1 MKLSTAMLHG
11 GYRSDPTTG
20 SIAVPIYQSA
30 AFEFESAKKAADLF
44 FLKDEGFIYSRM
56 NNPTVDILEK
66 RLALL
71 EGGKAALAVS
81 SGQSAAFYAVC
92 NLAQAGDN
100 IVASPAVYGGI
111 FSLFANSLKYFQIE
125 VRFADPDDPQSFAKL
140 TDDKTRAYYAETLPN
155 PRFKV
160 FPIEEVANVAS
171 EQNIPLIIDNTC
183 TPTLCRPFEYGANI
197 VIYSTTKYIGGHGT
211 TIGGCIIENGKFDWK
226 KSGKRQLLMNQPDP
240 TYDGVIWSDLGEQM
254 GGIGYLL
261 KARTTLLRDFGSAP
275 SPHDAFFLIQGLETL
290 TLRMQKHCENAQVIA
305 EFLNNHPQVSQVV
318 YPSLAEGQDLE
329 RSEKYLPKGKGGMM
343 GVHIHGEAQEAQ
355 KFTESL
361 KVFYH
366 AANLGD
372 ARSLAIHPAS
382 TTHSQMNAEQQKQ
395 AGISANYVRLSI
407 GIEDTED
414 LMEDLNQALS
424 ASQK

>member
-11 GYRSDPTTG
+11 GYRSDSATG

-71 EGGKAALAVS
+71 EGGVSALAVS

-100 IVASPAVYGGI
+100 IVASPAVYGGV
-111 FSLFANSLKYFQIE
+111 FSLFANALKQFQIE
-125 VRFADPDDPQSFAKL
+125 VRFADPNDPESFLQL
-140 TDDKTRAYYAETLPN
+140 TDENTRAYYAETLPN

-160 FPIEEVANVAS
+160 FPIEELAKLA
-171 EQNIPLIIDNTC
+171 QGRQIPLIMDNTC
-183 TPTLCRPFEYGANI
+183 APTLCRPFDYGANI
-197 VIYSTTKYIGGHGT
+197 IVYSTTKYVGGHGT
-211 TIGGCIIENGKFDWK
+211 TIGGCIIDNGQFDWK
-226 KSGKRQLLMNQPDP
+226 KSGHRQPLMNKPDP
-240 TYDGVIWSDLGEQM
+240 AYNGIIWSDVGK
-254 GGIGYLL
+254 GAGYLL
-261 KARTTLLRDFGSAP
+261 KARTTLLRDLGSAP
-275 SPHDAFFLIQGLETL
+275 SPHDAFLLIQGLETL
-290 TLRMQKHCENAQVIA
+290 TLRMEKHCQNGQAIA
-305 EFLNNHPQVSQVV
+305 DFLDQHPQVEKVI

-329 RSEKYLPKGKGGMM
+329 RAEKYLPKGKGGMM
-343 GVHIHGEAQEAQ
+343 GVHIHGEEREAQ

-361 KVFYH
+361 KLFYH

-382 TTHSQMNAEQQKQ
+382 TTHSQMNPDQQKQ
-395 AGISANYVRLSI
+395 AGISPNYVRLSI
-407 GIEDTED
+407 GLEDQQD
-414 LMEDLNQALS
+414 LINDLNQALS